1 MSFLSES
8 SMPDTGLAL
17 AVTKKTP
24 LRKSLERTVFRS
36 GVLLGPSF
44 HQPRIS
50 SDPRFC
56 MAKISETI
64 VETNLAG
71 GPLTLAD
78 VAFEDNGSSP
88 RRIGTLSIGCREL
101 ADARI
106 AF

>member
-44 HQPRIS
+44 HQPRICP
-50 SDPRFC
+50 DPWLC

-88 RRIGTLSIGCREL
+88 RRIGTLSIGCREF